1 MKKAVLTCVC
11 LGSLIGAY
19 KKMSRSSWFIGVGTL
34 FTLSAT
40 LVASQMLLPITVNRS
55 EGFVLATA
63 LVLSACYLWFGG
75 LFKEPVLEYSAYL
88 VHLTVPLV
96 WLDCLAT
103 LHHKLRRMMFIQA
116 KQHLIRPELLLMDGP
131 GPTVFWLFKFGST
144 TPANLDQVYR
154 FMVAPRHVYGYS
166 NVW

>member
-1 MKKAVLTCVC
+1 
-11 LGSLIGAY
+11 
-19 KKMSRSSWFIGVGTL
+19 MSRSSWFIGVGTL

-96 WLDCLAT
+96 WLDCLASANGINAT
-103 LHHKLRRMMFIQA
+103 A
-116 KQHLIRPELLLMDGP
+116 T
-131 GPTVFWLFKFGST
+131 PTVHVLFAALIGCSLLHNGISLDREMSTQDQMAKAAQPVSDFLDSAAKSLTSTGSGKFRPQLATDSG
-144 TPANLDQVYR
+144 AFRL
-154 FMVAPRHVYGYS
+154 
-166 NVW
+166 